1 MNQADLEARVAALR
15 TGIGGVQFA
24 PGFSDRV
31 MARLGAVE
39 SMPVVLQRLFFRLVP
54 LAAAA
59 AIVLGAI
66 NLRQSRASG
75 QTFIER
81 VLGLPAVTLANA
93 YAFEGG
99 Q

>member
-1 MNQADLEARVAALR
+1 MNGNEIEMRLAELR
-15 TGIGGVQFA
+15 AGVGTVGFGAGFA
-24 PGFSDRV
+24 DRV
-31 MARLGAVE
+31 MERLAAAE
-39 SMPVVLQRLFFRLVP
+39 SMPVMLQRLFFRLVP
-54 LAAAA
+54 VAAAA
-59 AIVLGAI
+59 AILLGAI

-99 Q
+99 R